1 MTLLMNRIK
10 IYIMRLKNPPFKKSL
25 KDEIRKQTG
34 PKKSNDFKDLGLKN
48 PEPGSIDETKE
59 FILNLRRIWGE
70 STKTSKKK

>member
-1 MTLLMNRIK
+1 
-10 IYIMRLKNPPFKKSL
+10 MRLKNPPFKKSL

-59 FILNLRRIWGE
+59 SETLVVKLV
-70 STKTSKKK
+70 SDLA

>member
-10 IYIMRLKNPPFKKSL
+10 IYTMRLKNPPFKKSIKDDL
-25 KDEIRKQTG
+25 KRTKK
-34 PKKSNDFKDLGLKN
+34 PKDFKDLGLKN

-59 FILNLRRIWGE
+59 IILNLRRIWGE